1 MFQLVMN
8 KPMLEVVREGGA
20 TSVFCTA
27 CVIECESTGKTTVE
41 ALMSLPCSHYQMDKT
56 VDAKEERDARR

>member
-1 MFQLVMN
+1 
-8 KPMLEVVREGGA
+8 MLEVVREDGA
-20 TSVFCTA
+20 TSVFCRA

-41 ALMSLPCSHYQMDKT
+41 ALMNLPCSHYQMDKT